1 MKPLAAYSAL
11 AAVALLTACQP
22 RTQQAEEPILAFDTL
37 SIDTICPL
45 IMGDSL
51 SPSCHFQLTME
62 YPTSAAKPELLHTAE
77 TFIVNLYFKDD
88 YAGMSPVEAA
98 LRYRDNYLD
107 NYLRDTTLV
116 SELYGNDRDAAMRW
130 MSYEEISTGRV
141 LYVSDLFL
149 SYAVDFYGYSG
160 GAHGNRSVHNSVI
173 DLNTACPIFLCDLF
187 SVGATDEV
195 SDLLRRQL
203 AADQGCE
210 TPDQLADLGFFSPRE
225 IDLTENFYVDDRGI
239 TWQYNP
245 YDIAP
250 YSFGIVSVTLTW
262 DQIYPY
268 LLEESPLIAL
278 AQETDSV
285 SASE

>member
-1 MKPLAAYSAL
+1 MA
-11 AAVALLTACQP
+11 ALLTACQSGVK
-22 RTQQAEEPILAFDTL
+22 QSDEPCLGFDTL
-37 SIDTICPL
+37 RIDTVCPL
-45 IMGDSL
+45 ILGDSL
-51 SPSCHFQLTME
+51 SPACHFQLSME
-62 YPTSAAKPELLHTAE
+62 YPVSATKPELLHTAE

-88 YAGMSPVEAA
+88 YTGLSPVVAA
-98 LRYRDNYLD
+98 CRYRDNYLD

-141 LYVSDLFL
+141 LYVSDDFL

-173 DLNTACPIFLCDLF
+173 DLQTACPVFLCDLF
-187 SVGATDEV
+187 SEGAMEDVAELLRGQLATD
-195 SDLLRRQL
+195 L
-203 AADQGCE
+203 GC
-210 TPDQLADLGFFSPRE
+210 TAVDSLSDLGFFSPRE
-225 IDLTENFYVDDRGI
+225 IDLTENFYIDDHGV

-250 YSFGIVSVTLTW
+250 YALGVISVTLSW
-262 DQIYPY
+262 DQLYPF

-278 AQETDSV
+278 AGQK
-285 SASE
+285 